1 MTIRAAARSVIL
13 KRTQKENEDEW
24 TAGGPAAVNGM
35 SSEILYLLDS
45 AQGLCMPQGNTP
57 RRATGKLREETR
69 SRRPIR
75 VLHHVSQATSEA
87 LKFLIDSASPMLIDR
102 VCPRSGIS
110 DEGK

>member
-1 MTIRAAARSVIL
+1 
-13 KRTQKENEDEW
+13 
-24 TAGGPAAVNGM
+24 VNGI

-45 AQGLCMPQGNTP
+45 AQGLFMPQGNTSY
-57 RRATGKLREETR
+57 RAIGKLYEETR

-75 VLHHVSQATSEA
+75 ATQYVKQATSEA
-87 LKFLIDSASPMLIDR
+87 LRFLPETGRPIPIGR